1 MTAEDD
7 SRRRSTAPHSWPGL
21 VVWAVCAGALLGLD
35 GRLDLANLAMILVLA
50 SALAAL
56 WLPPVVAILACA
68 AAVLAFNVAF
78 VPPRGRIDVDLQQHT
93 LLLLTMLAVGWIISL
108 LMARQR
114 QLAAAERLHSVRA
127 EQVQRLGEL
136 LRDADDPRSCGPQL
150 RELLSSLSGDAV
162 VLIMVGDTASRP
174 LNPTPPIDPTSCQ
187 WVGEP
192 DADERTG
199 LWLCLQQ
206 TQPMGPGTGRHEAQP
221 GWYLPMRGRHCG
233 FGAALLRLSA
243 VPADADLTRSHAQA
257 LCDQMGLAIER
268 ALAARTVAEARA
280 EAQDQKLRNTLLA
293 AISHDYRTPL
303 ATILGAASALH
314 DQGDR
319 LSLAQRQRLA
329 TTIADEVGQLARL
342 TTNTLQMVRLD
353 TPGLTLTLD
362 WESAEEIVGTVL
374 RRVRQ
379 REPARRVKAHLAAG
393 LPLLRCN
400 AVLLVQLLDNLVD
413 NALKYG
419 GDAAPVE
426 ISVQQSGD
434 RVVLAVRDRGPGIA
448 PAWRERIFDVFQ
460 RVDASPNQQATIDTP
475 ARRGGGVGLA
485 VCRAI
490 ARAHGGELR
499 LRLRS
504 HGGASFECVLPV
516 TPPPGSTNSEVSA
529 P

>member
-1 MTAEDD
+1 MTADDD
-7 SRRRSTAPHSWPGL
+7 SRRRSTAPRSWLGA
-21 VVWAVCAGALLGLD
+21 VVWAVCAGVLLGLD
-35 GRLDLANLAMILVLA
+35 GHLDLANLAMILVLT

-56 WLPPVVAILACA
+56 CLPPVVAMLACG

-78 VPPRGRIDVDLQQHT
+78 APPRGRLDVDLQQHT
-93 LLLLTMLAVGWIISL
+93 LLLLTMLAVAWIISL
-108 LMARQR
+108 LVGRQR
-114 QLAAAERLHSVRA
+114 KLATNERLHSARA
-127 EQVQRLGEL
+127 EQLQRLGES
-136 LRDADDPRSCGPQL
+136 LRDADDPRTCGPQL
-150 RELLSSLSGDAV
+150 REALTRLSGDAV
-162 VLIMVGDTASRP
+162 MLIMVGDTPSRP
-174 LNPTPPIDPTSCQ
+174 LNATPPIDPASCL

-221 GWYLPMRGRHCG
+221 GWYLPMRGHHCS
-233 FGAALLRLSA
+233 FGAALLRLPT

-268 ALAARTVAEARA
+268 ALTARTAAEARA

-303 ATILGAASALH
+303 ATILSAASALH

-329 TTIADEVGQLARL
+329 TTIADEAGQLARL
-342 TTNTLQMVRLD
+342 TTNTLQMARLE
-353 TPGLTLTLD
+353 TPGMTLALD

-379 REPARRVKAHLAAG
+379 REPARRVKARLEAG
-393 LPLLRCN
+393 LPLLRCD

-419 GDAAPVE
+419 GDTAPIE
-426 ISVQQSGD
+426 ITIQQVAD

-460 RVDASPNQQATIDTP
+460 RADAALSPEAAIDAP

-490 ARAHGGELR
+490 ARAHGGDMR

-504 HGGASFECVLPV
+504 HGGASFECLLPV
-516 TPPPGSTNSEVSA
+516 TPPPASTSTEVPAS
-529 P
+529 